1 MTTIAFDGKSLAG
14 DTLGGGGCFLY
25 ENGDKLFAHDGAIYG
40 AAGERQAIEI
50 FKEWIEAGAPRDRRP
65 ALNEE
70 GCINVLKW
78 DGNTLWCFENR
89 LAPFP
94 VSVPH
99 AIGSG
104 CEKAMGALFAG
115 ADAKRAVE
123 IAAQLDAHTGG
134 KITTLALDHIAPA
147 NI

>member
-1 MTTIAFDGKSLAG
+1 MTTIAFDGKTLAG

-40 AAGERQAIEI
+40 VAGERQAIEI
-50 FKEWIEAGAPRDRRP
+50 FKEWIFDGAQKDRRP

-78 DGNTLWCFENR
+78 DGKTLWCIENR
-89 LAPFP
+89 LAAFP

-104 CEKAMGALFAG
+104 CEKAMGALLAG
-115 ADAKRAVE
+115 ADAKRSVE
-123 IAAQLDAHTGG
+123 IAAQLDPHTGG
-134 KITTLALDHIAPA
+134 KITTLPLDDLPPV
-147 NI
+147 NT